1 VLAGAAL
8 LPETAF
14 GAARKSIVGVQLYS
28 VRDDMEKAPLKTL
41 QALSKMGYRHV
52 EHASY
57 TDRKFYGYTATEF
70 KKILDDLGLH
80 MSSGHTV
87 MRQQHWDA
95 ASNTFTREWKE
106 TVEDA
111 ATLKQE
117 YVISPWLDDEMRK
130 SADGLKRFMDVFNKS
145 GELCKTHGMRFGYHN
160 HDFEFNTTLDGKPM
174 YDIILEN
181 TDPGLVIH
189 QLDIGNMYG
198 VGGRAMDVIQRF
210 PGRFA
215 SLHVK
220 DEIKSAEGEMGGE
233 YESTI
238 LGKGVIG
245 VKDVLAL
252 AKKMG
257 GTHHYIIEQESY
269 QGKAP
274 LACVKEDLQI
284 MKSWGYPA

>member
-1 VLAGAAL
+1 
-8 LPETAF
+8 
-14 GAARKSIVGVQLYS
+14 
-28 VRDDMEKAPLKTL
+28 
-41 QALSKMGYRHV
+41 
-52 EHASY
+52 
-57 TDRKFYGYTATEF
+57 
-70 KKILDDLGLH
+70 
-80 MSSGHTV
+80 
-87 MRQQHWDA
+87 
-95 ASNTFTREWKE
+95 
-106 TVEDA
+106 
-111 ATLKQE
+111 
-117 YVISPWLDDEMRK
+117 
-130 SADGLKRFMDVFNKS
+130 
-145 GELCKTHGMRFGYHN
+145 
-160 HDFEFNTTLDGKPM
+160 
-174 YDIILEN
+174 
-181 TDPGLVIH
+181 
-189 QLDIGNMYG
+189 MYG